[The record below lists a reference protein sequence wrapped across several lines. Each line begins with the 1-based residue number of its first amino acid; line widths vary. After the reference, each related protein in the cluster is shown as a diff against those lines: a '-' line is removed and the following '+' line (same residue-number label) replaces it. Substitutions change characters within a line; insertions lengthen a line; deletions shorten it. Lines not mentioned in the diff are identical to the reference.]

1 MHVVVV
7 LGQTVVRG
15 RLDVGQADAIV
26 AEVELGV
33 VAADED
39 VTEDPQ
45 RSGRRRDVEAEEA
58 AQADCVAQLRYLH
71 RASHSYACS
80 QLYVSTESGASS
92 SDSSRGYQLTTQGI
106 ILRSPSCLRKLTA
119 GKDSCIK

>member
-15 RLDVGQADAIV
+15 RLDVGQPDAIV

-39 VTEDPQ
+39 VAEDPQ

-58 AQADCVAQLRYLH
+58 AQTDCVTQLRHLPIIATATCMMAALCEYRIWCIIIRQQPRL
-71 RASHSYACS
+71 
-80 QLYVSTESGASS
+80 STNYTRHNFAFAELFA
-92 SDSSRGYQLTTQGI
+92 
-106 ILRSPSCLRKLTA
+106 
-119 GKDSCIK
+119 